1 MAGNKNSGRLH
12 GSLNAKNELLQGFIR
27 DICDGGR
34 DKFRK
39 ELGKLEG
46 KDYINAYMAMFEYYA
61 PKLARQ
67 ELTSPKDHP
76 ITIKIVRE

>member
-46 KDYINAYMAMFEYYA
+46 KDFINAYMAMFEYYA

-67 ELTSPKDHP
+67 ELTSPKDQP
-76 ITIKIVRE
+76 ITIRIVRE